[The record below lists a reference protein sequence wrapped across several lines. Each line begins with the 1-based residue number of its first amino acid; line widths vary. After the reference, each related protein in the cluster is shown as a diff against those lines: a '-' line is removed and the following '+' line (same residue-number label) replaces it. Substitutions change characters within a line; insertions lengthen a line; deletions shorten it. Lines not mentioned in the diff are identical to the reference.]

1 MTTGSRCTRPLRA
14 LRTAPRWWL
23 GPPHWRD
30 ISTGARHVGINS
42 AVGYEILGKTL
53 LGVPERIAT
62 LV

>member
-1 MTTGSRCTRPLRA
+1 LRA

-62 LV
+62 VL